1 MQDIN
6 MTGGSG
12 TATPENNGAL
22 AGGAAQGFMGQAH
35 AVSVDCAAAT
45 APPPR
50 ASRSTATEAQRARIL
65 TMLRNGEKTT
75 FDFRR
80 AGVMQSSTRIFE
92 LRARGYSIP
101 TVARRDMFD
110 ADGYRHTRVAVYA
123 LVGEPEGGVA

>member
-12 TATPENNGAL
+12 PATPENNKAL
-22 AGGAAQGFMGQAH
+22 AG
-35 AVSVDCAAAT
+35 VTAT
-45 APPPR
+45 APPR
-50 ASRSTATEAQRARIL
+50 SARSTATEAQRARIL

-101 TVARRDMFD
+101 TVARRDLFD

-123 LVGEPEGGVA
+123 LVAEPQGGVA